1 MSKIMD
7 FGLSSVEE
15 FTDPIIGLFGPIC
28 FNGDLLTEILLV
40 LPVKSIVRFNCASK
54 QWRHLFRNPDF
65 VSRHFRIS
73 RKKKRLIL
81 YYCEGTLDT
90 PVVVMRFF
98 VDRDLVDYRDMH
110 GQLPPHFVNM
120 FVFTFCVGG
129 GLICLLDWT
138 NSRITLSNPAARE
151 FKILPECNED
161 IPDKSYTFAH
171 TLGFGLD
178 PLSNDYK
185 VVHIRSYVD
194 EENNKVVHGG

>member
-1 MSKIMD
+1 
-7 FGLSSVEE
+7 
-15 FTDPIIGLFGPIC
+15 
-28 FNGDLLTEILLV
+28 
-40 LPVKSIVRFNCASK
+40 
-54 QWRHLFRNPDF
+54 
-65 VSRHFRIS
+65 
-73 RKKKRLIL
+73 
-81 YYCEGTLDT
+81 
-90 PVVVMRFF
+90 MRFF

-185 VVHIRSYVD
+185 VVHIRSLLPLNDRVSFWDTEMMETSARTNEVWILNDGCHWTKILKIVSRPEFERMFGFWKYGEVLAESEAGEFVLFD
-194 EENNKVVHGG
+194 LDTRNSRELGIKTRVRGDLLQVYTYEENLASIK